1 MDAELANL
9 LADRAGALGAA
20 RRDGTSR
27 ARRPALPRRRA
38 PRCCGTAATG
48 WWPRSSTRRGRAA
61 PQPFERY
68 VRSIVGERVAEG
80 FALREVQHALSA
92 LESRLWP
99 LVVDAGGDTAT
110 VVRRLALVTGIVG
123 RGKDELARAF
133 LDQQG
138 EGRGR
143 GREPVPAPRQ
153 ALQGHGA
160 DTGRLRPSPRATRAP
175 AAAPDPAATSA
186 VAPRSRRRS
195 ASRGCRRARCCRRS
209 SSGSRGRGSA
219 RASRGGRARGGSR
232 RRARASRRSGS
243 AGRP

>member
-20 RRDGTSR
+20 VET
-27 ARRPALPRRRA
+27 ALLAHDVPHYREAA
-38 PRCCGTAATG
+38 PRVLRDRCDRLVAAFVDSVRQG
-48 WWPRSSTRRGRAA
+48 GA
-61 PQPFERY
+61 QPFEHY

-133 LDQQG
+133 LDRKEKAEAEVANLSQRLDKLFKG
-138 EGRGR
+138 TEPTPEG
-143 GREPVPAPRQ
+143 
-153 ALQGHGA
+153 
-160 DTGRLRPSPRATRAP
+160 
-175 AAAPDPAATSA
+175 
-186 VAPRSRRRS
+186 
-195 ASRGCRRARCCRRS
+195 
-209 SSGSRGRGSA
+209 
-219 RASRGGRARGGSR
+219 
-232 RRARASRRSGS
+232 
-243 AGRP
+243 